1 MEGLKEFYEARDI
14 LIQIN
19 FKENRD
25 IYDALRIAENSKHPE
40 CKKICEI
47 FQTYRDFKTKDQ
59 FKAIPDLYRS
69 LYKNDH
75 VFHLKKYL
83 NDQTHIGNLVIS
95 AMLGGVGAMI
105 ILGEKDE
112 VWKLKSIAN
121 SYGKIDIPE
130 DIKSVVYER
139 AFIWGR
145 EFQNLD
151 LKYYCGAMH
160 PHILRV
166 QKYYKDCRIACKDAI
181 YEFNLIFKKYFD
193 HLVNKDVR
201 RKISEMLLLND
212 IEWSK

>member
-1 MEGLKEFYEARDI
+1 
-14 LIQIN
+14 
-19 FKENRD
+19 
-25 IYDALRIAENSKHPE
+25 
-40 CKKICEI
+40 
-47 FQTYRDFKTKDQ
+47 
-59 FKAIPDLYRS
+59 
-69 LYKNDH
+69 
-75 VFHLKKYL
+75 
-83 NDQTHIGNLVIS
+83 
-95 AMLGGVGAMI
+95 MLGGVGAMI

-112 VWKLKSIAN
+112 VWKLKSIAH
-121 SYGKIDIPE
+121 SYGKIDISE
-130 DIKSVVYER
+130 DIKSIVYER

-151 LKYYCGAMH
+151 LKYYCYCGAMH

-166 QKYYKDCRIACKDAI
+166 QKYYTYCRIACKDAI